1 MVERCLGK
9 AEVVSSNLISCS
21 SLVFR
26 CILAEGPF
34 FMVIYD
40 KQKKEGVT

>member
-1 MVERCLGK
+1 
-9 AEVVSSNLISCS
+9 
-21 SLVFR
+21 LVFR
-26 CILAEGPF
+26 RILTERPF